1 MSGKVWINGKFI
13 DREEAKI
20 DIFSHSLQ
28 RGSNIFERIICY
40 EIEGRIAVFRLDDH
54 LDRFKNSAELIRM
67 QLPYSRDELK
77 EAVKE
82 TVNINK
88 VRNPYI
94 KMSAHFPSD
103 ELDVIPPDNLVQV
116 AIAAVDILAM
126 IQQQKS
132 TRIKPTLKVKVISQ
146 RKLHPNTAPVKA
158 KVSANYLSSML
169 AKYEAQDAG
178 ADEAIILDCE
188 GNVAEASAENIFL
201 VKNGVIATPDL
212 DYILSGITRKSV
224 IEIAGDMGIR
234 VEERKVKRD
243 ELDEADELFLT
254 ATSVKIWPV
263 IQVDDKVINNG
274 EVGEVSQ
281 RLNNEFNKII
291 SGKNEKYNKWL
302 TYTR

>member
-263 IQVDDKVINNG
+263 IQVDDKVINDG

>member
-40 EIEGRIAVFRLDDH
+40 EIEGRTAAFRLDDH
-54 LDRFKNSAELIRM
+54 LDRFKNSAELTRM
-67 QLPYSRDELK
+67 KLPYSREELK

-82 TVNINK
+82 TININK

-94 KMSAHFPSD
+94 KMSAHFPSE
-103 ELDVIPPDNLVQV
+103 ELDVIPSDNLVQV

-212 DYILSGITRKSV
+212 DYILSGITRMSV
-224 IEIAGDMGIR
+224 IEVAGDMGIR

-263 IQVDDKVINNG
+263 VQVDDKVINDG

>member
-178 ADEAIILDCE
+178 ADEAIILDCK

-263 IQVDDKVINNG
+263 IQVDDKVINDG

>member
-40 EIEGRIAVFRLDDH
+40 EIEGRTAVFRLDDH
-54 LDRFKNSAELIRM
+54 LDRFKNSAELTRM
-67 QLPYSRDELK
+67 KLPYSRDELK

-94 KMSAHFPSD
+94 KMSAHFPSE

-116 AIAAVDILAM
+116 AIAVVDILAM

-243 ELDEADELFLT
+243 ELYEADELFLT

-263 IQVDDKVINNG
+263 VQVDDKVINDG